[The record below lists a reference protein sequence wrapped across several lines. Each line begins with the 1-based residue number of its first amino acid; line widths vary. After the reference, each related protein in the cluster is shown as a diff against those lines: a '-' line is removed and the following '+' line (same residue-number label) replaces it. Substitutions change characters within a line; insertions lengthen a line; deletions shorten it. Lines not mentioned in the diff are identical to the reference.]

1 VPIDPKEHVDIVKS
15 MGLSQEDEEKV
26 FWKNADA
33 FFNLGLA
40 EAATKAPAHA

>member
-1 VPIDPKEHVDIVKS
+1 
-15 MGLSQEDEEKV
+15 MGLSKEDEEKV

-40 EAATKAPAHA
+40 KQAAKAPAHA